1 MYFQGFGLRV
11 RRVSAWGFHP
21 FDRDSERSEVEW
33 CFTSKHGVGELPK
46 ASEHGERRIVGAV
59 VPHAGLAYSGPI
71 AAHTYYSLA
80 KDGIPE
86 TFVIIGVN
94 HRGYPGFNTMLE
106 GIWRMPLGD
115 VEVDS
120 DLAKEVAKNSE
131 FVDINPD
138 AHDQEHSIE
147 VQLPFL
153 QYIYDESF
161 KIVPITVGYGDYGMC
176 ENVGKAIAKA
186 SRDERKDIVVLGST
200 DFIHYGPNYGYAP
213 VGMKPFEKV
222 LKWMNDADKSI
233 IDTILTLDAEKL
245 VNVVQEKGYT
255 MCGSLPVA
263 TMIVAAKELGAKE
276 AKLLKYG
283 TSYDTGGSTDLI
295 VGYGSIVI
303 LR

>member
-1 MYFQGFGLRV
+1 LRV
-11 RRVSAWGFHP
+11 RRASAWGFHP
-21 FDRDSERSEVEW
+21 FDRDGEQREVER
-33 CFTSKHGVGELPK
+33 CFKSKHGVGELPK
-46 ASEHGERRIVGAV
+46 ASIHGERRIVGAV
-59 VPHAGLAYSGPI
+59 VPHAGLTYSGPI
-71 AAHTYYSLA
+71 AAHTYCELA
-80 KDGIPE
+80 KDGTPE

-106 GIWRMPLGD
+106 GTWRMPMGD

-120 DLAKEVAKNSE
+120 DLAKEIAKNSE

-138 AHDQEHSIE
+138 ANDEEHSIE

-153 QYIYDESF
+153 QYVYGGSF
-161 KIVPITVGYGDYGMC
+161 KIVPITVGYGDYEMC
-176 ENVGKAIAKA
+176 KDVGNAIAKA
-186 SRDERKDIVVLGST
+186 VKNKQKDVVVIGST

-213 VGMKPFEKV
+213 VGMKPFEKA
-222 LKWMNDADKSI
+222 LKWVNDADKSI
-233 IDTILTLDAEKL
+233 IDTIITLDAERL
-245 VNVVQEKGYT
+245 VNIVQENGYT

-295 VGYGSIVI
+295 VGYASIVI
-303 LR
+303 LK